1 MKRLFGD
8 SSGTGCGT
16 RDPARGGRGRER
28 AELRAQGLRAKRTD
42 RDTHPTVSST
52 PVGKTFWH
60 NLKGSSLDT
69 FFKRVHV
76 EPRRQEGSRREAAT
90 PGGLPCAAR
99 KKASS

>member
-1 MKRLFGD
+1 MRDAGA
-8 SSGTGCGT
+8 GT
-16 RDPARGGRGRER
+16 RRAAGEAER
-28 AELRAQGLRAKRTD
+28 AELRAQGLRAKTEENRD
-42 RDTHPTVSST
+42 RRDTHPTVSST